1 MKLSDFKRI
10 SIGGTEVKQLTL
22 DGTLIW
28 KAGIT
33 NRIPLSIN
41 ADGSIYNGGL
51 GYKTGYRV
59 RSGGGETAQART
71 SCSGFIAVQPGDVIR
86 ITNCSFDEQGN
97 SNAINAADADF
108 NNIGQWTMLPAKYG
122 IFLED
127 YVDYAYAS
135 VVQEREGVWRWVVP
149 PAASGVRYIRLTCY
163 DAAFPAGPTD
173 MVLTINEEID

>member
-41 ADGSIYNGGL
+41 ADGTIYNGGL

-59 RSGGGETAQART
+59 RSGGGEADCHNT
-71 SCSGFIAVQPGDVIR
+71 SCSGYIPVKPGDVIR
-86 ITNCSFDEQGN
+86 IANCTFDEPNN
-97 SNAINAADADF
+97 SNAINASDASF
-108 NNIGQWTMLPAKYG
+108 SNIGQWTMFPVNYG
-122 IFLED
+122 IFNGD
-127 YVDYAYAS
+127 YTSYGQSS

-149 PAASGVRYIRLTCY
+149 PAASGVCYIRLTCY
-163 DAAFPAGPTD
+163 DTAIAAGPTE
-173 MVLTINEEID
+173 MILTINEEID